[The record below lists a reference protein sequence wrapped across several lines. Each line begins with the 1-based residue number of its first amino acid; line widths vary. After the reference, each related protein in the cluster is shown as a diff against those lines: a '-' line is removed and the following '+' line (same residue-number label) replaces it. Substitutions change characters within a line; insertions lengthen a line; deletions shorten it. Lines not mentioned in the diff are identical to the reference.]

1 MRESDFKYILSVLQG
16 EDTKSKPTDWYSILG
31 FLEFHRVAVY
41 FYNRALE
48 LGIALPEQIAKKLY
62 ESYDEQKMICQKKS
76 KYIELISSALEK
88 SHVNYAFLKGSVL
101 QDRNFQQLS
110 NEYFSSRRYPQHY
123 KIYKQ
128 GERNSND
135 IDILVSQKNL
145 FKIGEVLRGLGFQQ
159 GRYDYK
165 SGKFIAFSRQEILTR
180 RMNRGETAPYVLVT
194 GDPLLPFVEVDLNF
208 SLDIDSQNL
217 KDILKTP
224 VIDACFT
231 AYLHR
236 DKNHLSVLGADSLLY
251 AGVDETDGR
260 AFKIKSLFEDTKI
273 KVSVSENQR
282 LNFWRFFAPFIIS
295 NLLSAARGKNFYALY
310 KNDEERKII
319 DLCAEETVA
328 LAAEENVRLEHAEI
342 LVSLYNIP
350 SGYVS
355 PLQNAPSPKTAD
367 ILSSLL
373 GSPGKNRRAQA
384 PTLYALLRE
393 IYNKY

>member
-1 MRESDFKYILSVLQG
+1 MFFAKDTPSQTSSLSPSVCIAGLSDLGLFLAYTLQKKGCDVTILDSPSRLSEFENADIIVKEPRLLQNQRCSFKY
-16 EDTKSKPTDWYSILG
+16 
-31 FLEFHRVAVY
+31 
-41 FYNRALE
+41 
-48 LGIALPEQIAKKLY
+48 
-62 ESYDEQKMICQKKS
+62 
-76 KYIELISSALEK
+76 
-88 SHVNYAFLKGSVL
+88 AF
-101 QDRNFQQLS
+101 
-110 NEYFSSRRYPQHY
+110 EM
-123 KIYKQ
+123 
-128 GERNSND
+128 EREP
-135 IDILVSQKNL
+135 DILIIASL
-145 FKIGEVLRGLGFQQ
+145 LR
-159 GRYDYK
+159 
-165 SGKFIAFSRQEILTR
+165 
-180 RMNRGETAPYVLVT
+180 NTAV
-194 GDPLLPFVEVDLNF
+194 PLLTPSKLKNTLVLNF
-208 SLDIDSQNL
+208 SFFFDSQNL

-355 PLQNAPSPKTAD
+355 PLQNASSPKTAD

>member
-48 LGIALPEQIAKKLY
+48 LGIDLPEQIVKKLY
-62 ESYDEQKMICQKKS
+62 ESYDEQKMVCQKKS

-208 SLDIDSQNL
+208 SLDNLPGGKEVDYFLQDTIILDGIRTLEQSKFFLHLLTHQDKEISLFDMWCRNKNQSLYKFLDIYLFLWNGLVSYSELYNYCKDEKIRQICCRTITDTMSIFVSLNRRRGIIDLL
-217 KDILKTP
+217 KDI
-224 VIDACFT
+224 
-231 AYLHR
+231 
-236 DKNHLSVLGADSLLY
+236 DKPSVN
-251 AGVDETDGR
+251 T
-260 AFKIKSLFEDTKI
+260 
-273 KVSVSENQR
+273 
-282 LNFWRFFAPFIIS
+282 
-295 NLLSAARGKNFYALY
+295 
-310 KNDEERKII
+310 KII
-319 DLCAEETVA
+319 DYSSRKIFVATEE
-328 LAAEENVRLEHAEI
+328 I
-342 LVSLYNIP
+342 
-350 SGYVS
+350 
-355 PLQNAPSPKTAD
+355 
-367 ILSSLL
+367 
-373 GSPGKNRRAQA
+373 GKRYLHFEQKKF
-384 PTLYALLRE
+384 LKE
-393 IYNKY
+393 VNKND